1 MTGDKTSDPTSR
13 AGEVSLP
20 AAAKSPAQARAF
32 VARHLDDWG
41 LADDGDVLLA
51 VSELVTNA
59 LLHAR
64 TAMTVRVAAENDDV
78 VRVDVT
84 DGSAVAPR
92 GRRFTVE
99 SGTGRGLRLLDS
111 IAEEWGVTT
120 VNGGKTVWARIRLG
134 ERAYAEFDIDAV
146 EAL

>member
-1 MTGDKTSDPTSR
+1 MSGERSARSDELALPATATSPSR
-13 AGEVSLP
+13 ARS
-20 AAAKSPAQARAF
+20 F
-32 VARHLDDWG
+32 VASALASWG
-41 LADDGDVLLA
+41 LTDADDVLLA

-64 TAMTVRVAAENDDV
+64 TEMTVRVTDCGGDAVLVAV
-78 VRVDVT
+78 S
-84 DGSAVAPR
+84 DGSVVAPR

-111 IAEEWGVTT
+111 LAEEWGVETRD
-120 VNGGKTVWARIRLG
+120 GGKTVWARIRLG
-134 ERAYAEFDIDAV
+134 ATEYAEFDVDAI